1 MVIASLAKTSH
12 AALAAVLLFVAG
24 SMAQTIDRET
34 LRWINQ
40 EPKITRIDISGNTF
54 FDDGKIKRILFSRQY
69 GFFPNIKNPRNVRL
83 RRETLVRDTSAI
95 KGLYLQQGFL
105 AVRVSETF
113 EPAED
118 SSAIIKIIISEG
130 ALFRLG
136 ALKVNGAVPPE
147 FGREF
152 GYAVKDFKPGQ
163 PINPFRLRR
172 ISLQFKAIF
181 ANHGYPYARIGFRV
195 DTSLSPDSVLVE
207 FDLESDS
214 LVHFGEVSVRGA
226 DLYGEH
232 AALRELKIKPG
243 RIYRRRDIQD
253 SQRRLLRSGYFT
265 TIQLRASDSATLGT
279 AYNRY
284 RPDFSLA
291 LNERNAHFV
300 NVRAGV
306 APDSIRDFVSEFQI
320 GIGKRN
326 VFETR
331 RLETNVNGVF
341 AFEGRAVLSYS
352 FGARFFEPWFLG
364 FKVPLSLSAEF
375 EPGVKSQVQPFRV
388 QRWRIDLETIW
399 KSDIR
404 RRFVTGAQYENVDIF
419 SVDSSATFD
428 PRDLA
433 GITIRRRL
441 FAAYRRDTKDD
452 IFVPKRGT
460 VVEGKL
466 DYFGGILGGDVNF
479 FRIEASWS
487 KFQPFWKSIVRA
499 TRIKFGLAEPL
510 GSGDGVP
517 SIDRF
522 FIGGAS
528 TIRGFS
534 ARELGPGGGSG
545 EFSEGAE
552 FYVIFNQELRFPLY
566 KRFWGELFFDAGNGW
581 RGLDDPNISFDGAAY
596 SYGLGVQYH
605 SPAGPLRL
613 DYARRIRTQ
622 GIANISGPD
631 NRLHFTILY
640 AF

>member
-1 MVIASLAKTSH
+1 MFATKLFH
-12 AALAAVLLFVAG
+12 AGLVAVLLFAA
-24 SMAQTIDRET
+24 SSTAQTTIDRET

-40 EPKITRIDISGNTF
+40 EPKITRIEVSGNEF
-54 FDDGKIKRILFSRQY
+54 FDDAKIKRILFSQTY

-105 AVRVSETF
+105 AVRVAETF

-118 SSAIIKIIISEG
+118 SSAIIKIKISEG

-136 ALKVNGAVPPE
+136 QLKVNGTIPRDFARQ
-147 FGREF
+147 FGN
-152 GYAVKDFKPGQ
+152 VIKNFKPGQ
-163 PINPFRLRR
+163 PVSPFHLRQ

-181 ANHGYPYARIGFRV
+181 ANNGYPYARIGFRV
-195 DTSLSPDSVLVE
+195 DTLLSSDSVLVE
-207 FDLESDS
+207 FNLESDS
-214 LVHFGEVSVRGA
+214 LVQFGKVSVRGA
-226 DLYGEH
+226 ELYGEN

-243 RIYRRRDIQD
+243 RMYRRRDIQD

-265 TIQLRASDSATLGT
+265 TIQLRASDSATLGD

-284 RPDFSLA
+284 RPDFTLSV
-291 LNERNAHFV
+291 NERNSHFV

-320 GIGKRN
+320 GVGKRN
-326 VFETR
+326 VFQTR
-331 RLETNVNGVF
+331 RLETTVNGVF

-375 EPGVKSQVQPFRV
+375 EPGVKSQIQPFRV
-388 QRWRIDLETIW
+388 QRWRIDLETLW
-399 KSDIR
+399 QSDIR

-419 SVDSSATFD
+419 NVDSSATFD
-428 PRDLA
+428 PGDVA

-441 FAAYRRDTKDD
+441 YAAYRRDTKDD
-452 IFVPKRGT
+452 IFAPKRGT
-460 VVEGKL
+460 VVEAKF

-479 FRIEASWS
+479 FRAEAGWS
-487 KFQPFWKSIVRA
+487 KFQPFWKSIIRA
-499 TRIKFGLAEPL
+499 TRIKFGFAEPL
-510 GSGDGVP
+510 GSGDEVP

-522 FIGGAS
+522 FIGGAN

-534 ARELGPGGGSG
+534 TRELGPGGGSS

-552 FYVIFNQELRFPLY
+552 FYIIINQELRFPVY

-581 RGLDDPNISFDGAAY
+581 RGLDDPNISFNGAAY
-596 SYGLGVQYH
+596 SYGLGAQYH

-631 NRLHFTILY
+631 NRFHFTILY